1 MNFNTLSPLSFK
13 LELARF
19 PLLSFWCQSVTL
31 PDLTLSESTYS
42 LPMVEIPIIGDKLE
56 IGGLSV
62 VMVVDEDLTNYR
74 EIIDWMKGVA
84 PTESLQNYKKY
95 IEDRGSEVGADY
107 QKYLSD
113 GSLHI
118 TTNAKGA
125 NLIIR
130 FYDMFPTSLGSL
142 SFDSTGES
150 TVITTEISFQLRDY
164 IIDG

>member
-1 MNFNTLSPLSFK
+1 MNYNTLSPLSFK
-13 LELARF
+13 LELVRF
-19 PLLSFWCQSVTL
+19 PLLSFWCQSITL

-42 LPMVEIPIIGDKLE
+42 LPMAEVPIIGDKLE

-62 VMVVDEDLTNYR
+62 VMVVDEDLSNYR

-95 IEDRGSEVGADY
+95 MESRDNEVGADY

-113 GSLHI
+113 GTLHI
-118 TTNAKGA
+118 TTNAKGT
-125 NLIIR
+125 NLIIS
-130 FYDMFPTSLGSL
+130 FYDMFPTSLGAL
-142 SFDSTGES
+142 SFDSSGES
-150 TVITTEISFQLRDY
+150 TVITTDITFQLRDY